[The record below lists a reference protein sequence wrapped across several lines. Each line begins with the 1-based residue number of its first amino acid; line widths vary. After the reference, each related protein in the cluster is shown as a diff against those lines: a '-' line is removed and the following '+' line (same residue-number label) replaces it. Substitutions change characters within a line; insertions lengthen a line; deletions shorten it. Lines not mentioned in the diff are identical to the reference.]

1 MSNLIQPDTS
11 ITISKTDIPNNYDD
25 FLSLIKS
32 KSNTTNDFFFF
43 IPVLS
48 KHYKVY
54 SDETFKIFQSEITAD
69 KSLTEIEICIIQK
82 KTFLNSEAPLF
93 PVNQIDKD
101 KIPAES
107 EEEIKAKKDID
118 SLIESLIDKYNQLQQ
133 NMITS
138 KNTLVE
144 QMLDSFKKETMYN
157 EERHKEYVNDV
168 LFEQLKDDLII
179 VPTPPSKLDEF
190 FGNPNANRMC
200 IKCNSSDK
208 QSVLF
213 CNKCKIYYCTDCIMR
228 FRGLE
233 HSHPLCYNPIDME
246 E

>member
-43 IPVLS
+43 IPVSS

-54 SDETFKIFQSEITAD
+54 SDETFKIFQTEITAD

-93 PVNQIDKD
+93 PLNQIDKD

-157 EERHKEYVNDV
+157 EERHK
-168 LFEQLKDDLII
+168 
-179 VPTPPSKLDEF
+179 
-190 FGNPNANRMC
+190 
-200 IKCNSSDK
+200 
-208 QSVLF
+208 
-213 CNKCKIYYCTDCIMR
+213 
-228 FRGLE
+228 
-233 HSHPLCYNPIDME
+233 
-246 E
+246 